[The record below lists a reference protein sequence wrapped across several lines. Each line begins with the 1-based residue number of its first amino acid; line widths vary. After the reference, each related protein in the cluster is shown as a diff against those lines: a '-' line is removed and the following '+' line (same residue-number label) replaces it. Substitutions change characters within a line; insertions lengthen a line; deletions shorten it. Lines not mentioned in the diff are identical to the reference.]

1 VTTGLEADIICDDK
15 KGPGRNRIVTQAEV
29 IFDTFEKV
37 SDRVG
42 DPKARIYTR
51 LFAAHPEFEELFVL
65 DVDGGV
71 RGSMLESCYNCI
83 TGAAE
88 QSSLPHFHLEA
99 ARMIHDG
106 YGIDESQIDA
116 MFDAIRDTFRE
127 VLAGDWT
134 LAMETVWAA
143 TLADLARMGR
153 APA

>member
-1 VTTGLEADIICDDK
+1 M
-15 KGPGRNRIVTQAEV
+15 TQAEV
-29 IFDTFEKV
+29 IFETLEKV

-42 DPKARIYTR
+42 DPKERIYAR
-51 LFAAHPEFEELFVL
+51 LFTTHPEFEELFVL

-71 RGSMLESCYNCI
+71 RGSMLESCFNCI

-88 QSSLPHFHLEA
+88 QSDLPRFHLEA

-106 YGIDESQIDA
+106 YGIDEGQIDA
-116 MFDAIRDTFRE
+116 MFDAIRDTFRD

-134 LAMETVWAA
+134 PAMETEWSAI
-143 TLADLARMGR
+143 LADLARMGR